1 MALDFFSADTS
12 APSTVTDASRSI
24 RISCRVVTKEVQLT
38 QLIWRTIYIHPTHRQ
53 ATSDLD
59 LCGHGS
65 TCTCDMRLTYTRSHL
80 ASELIHLAIRVV
92 SSVTTWATVPQVE
105 THVHAS
111 ASMNVQ
117 RSLLDRRGTR
127 STLRAM
133 TRLKIHRD
141 PEASRSAQA
150 TRARSIRSRHAG
162 LATIRPIAQAS
173 TDDSGERLPCQPAN
187 LQRGSSARHNA
198 ACQTTPAEAA

>member
-1 MALDFFSADTS
+1 MSSCYQRRTTNTTNMAD
-12 APSTVTDASRSI
+12 SI
-24 RISCRVVTKEVQLT
+24 H
-38 QLIWRTIYIHPTHRQ
+38 HPTQ

-162 LATIRPIAQAS
+162 LATIRPIAQANVC
-173 TDDSGERLPCQPAN
+173 EWRARLLTAIG
-187 LQRGSSARHNA
+187 RGRRLASPWA
-198 ACQTTPAEAA
+198 